1 MSLPGVRSALQGT
14 VLHDYLLMG
23 IYPDVTPDWF
33 KNVGNALL
41 LAQIIA
47 IAART
52 AQPVL
57 YMALRYFAI
66 KGRHKSLTQ
75 RELNKCYEGPDFTL
89 ADKYGMHSG
98 AVLVAML
105 YGSAMPLVFFFASI
119 SFWVSEC

>member
-1 MSLPGVRSALQGT
+1 M
-14 VLHDYLLMG
+14 
-23 IYPDVTPDWF
+23 
-33 KNVGNALL
+33 GNALL
-41 LAQIIA
+41 LAQLIA

-52 AQPVL
+52 AEPVL
-57 YMALRYFAI
+57 SMLMRYFAI

-119 SFWVSEC
+119 SFWVSWVYFEALLLHRPTLLLSLRSATILRNTTF